1 MLDDCRKTWARHVD
15 RQTRRLCMFQLG
27 VLIYV
32 SMAAVSYIM
41 FALWADVG
49 RLSQHMSNTQA
60 TDEISTQLWKHEQD
74 SGHRRKSVAVLC
86 GCDTSSISLLLC
98 SHWREVPTSVS
109 HDKSKTRIIAKHDVC
124 VRCVKPCVS
133 YGFPLWRCDQG
144 YRALQKHGM
153 CDGVEYTN
161 SIRIENILFHMV
173 FEHARRWGFAE
184 CEDECR

>member
-15 RQTRRLCMFQLG
+15 RQTLRLCMFQLG

-49 RLSQHMSNTQA
+49 RLSQNMSKTRA
-60 TDEISTQLWKHEQD
+60 TDEVSTRLWKHEQD

-98 SHWREVPTSVS
+98 SHWREVSTSVS
-109 HDKSKTRIIAKHDVC
+109 HDKSKSRIIAKHDVC
-124 VRCVKPCVS
+124 VGARN
-133 YGFPLWRCDQG
+133 
-144 YRALQKHGM
+144 H
-153 CDGVEYTN
+153 
-161 SIRIENILFHMV
+161 LFHKGFRLGDATRDIARSKSMACVMVLNIQIAYALKIIVFHKV